1 MQEIEEL
8 LEIMAT
14 LRDPKLGCPWD
25 RKQSFA
31 SVAPHTLEEAYEV
44 ADAIE
49 RGDMDD
55 LRDELGDLL
64 FQIVFYA
71 QIAREGGDFEFRDI
85 VRGCCDKLER
95 RHPHVFGDGEVTDAE
110 RQSAVW
116 ESLKEEERKA
126 KAGSGPPGVL
136 DGIALALPALIR
148 AVKLQRRAARV
159 GFDWPD
165 WHPILEK
172 LGEESGELQQAV
184 EEGSGSAAVEEE
196 LGDLLFTCVNLA
208 RHLAVDPEQALIR
221 ANKKFE
227 ARFRYLESKFNMAGA
242 DIDKASL
249 DEMDALWEE
258 AKSIAREKQ

>member
-14 LRDPKLGCPWD
+14 LRDPGLGCPWD

-31 SVAPHTLEEAYEV
+31 SIVPHTLEEAYEV

-71 QIAREGGDFEFRDI
+71 QMAREVGDFEFRDI

-95 RHPHVFGDGEVTDAE
+95 RHPHVFDDGEVADAE
-110 RQSAVW
+110 GQSVVW

-126 KAGSGPPGVL
+126 KAGESTGVL
-136 DGIALALPALIR
+136 DGVALALPALIR

-159 GFDWPD
+159 GFDWSD

-172 LGEESGELQQAV
+172 LYEESGELQQAV

-208 RHLAVDPEQALIR
+208 RHLAVDPEQALRR

-227 ARFRYLESKFNMAGA
+227 DRFRYLESKINKAGA
-242 DIDKASL
+242 DIDKAGL

-258 AKSIAREKQ
+258 AKSIAREKR